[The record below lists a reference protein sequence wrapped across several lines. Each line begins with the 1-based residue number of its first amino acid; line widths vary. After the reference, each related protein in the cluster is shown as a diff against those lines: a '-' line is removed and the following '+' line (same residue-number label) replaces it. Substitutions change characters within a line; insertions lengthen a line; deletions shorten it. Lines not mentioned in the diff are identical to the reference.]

1 VFLGT
6 TRWGFVLPRAW
17 DPWSTILRQDPFRR
31 RYDRDTPVDAGE
43 ELDREVGTVRI
54 AGGCLSTTTLN
65 P

>member
-1 VFLGT
+1 
-6 TRWGFVLPRAW
+6 VLPRAW